1 MSLNAPSYG
10 QARRVGTL
18 WDIPISVAPSYG
30 LFVLAVLLYAGLNY
44 TGALW
49 LGVTTIGVLVH
60 ELGHALPSK
69 RFGLRPRIVL
79 HALGGWCEHEPARNR
94 AQDFQVSFG
103 GPAAGLALALVSWL
117 AAELVQS
124 FAPGW
129 LSLALYYAA
138 TVNVSL
144 TLFNLLPVLPLDG
157 GRMLHVGLGW
167 FTSNQRADG
176 VTLWSTVVLGS
187 AFAVAGL
194 ARGSLLVAL
203 LMGSMAYQA
212 WPQLRHHP
220 FQRTFDRERRDRPAS
235 YGGLRLDLPTNAWRI
250 AGALVAVW
258 ALDSLFSLGLVGIF
272 GLAGES
278 WQAFTF
284 PWVHSWFD
292 WPVLVLALVTLWLT
306 SPRVGRR
313 LGDTGLLALY
323 VGAGAL
329 GAVTA
334 WVAVPGLASNGA
346 AASSMAL
353 WTLWTLLAPNEPV
366 RLGRLSLPAWQVT
379 IGMVSLDVLATTGGL
394 TRWDLPVH
402 LGGVFAGLLAY
413 GVVRLRDRR
422 QLVDPPQVDL
432 S

>member
-1 MSLNAPSYG
+1 
-10 QARRVGTL
+10 
-18 WDIPISVAPSYG
+18 
-30 LFVLAVLLYAGLNY
+30 
-44 TGALW
+44 
-49 LGVTTIGVLVH
+49 
-60 ELGHALPSK
+60 
-69 RFGLRPRIVL
+69 
-79 HALGGWCEHEPARNR
+79 
-94 AQDFQVSFG
+94 
-103 GPAAGLALALVSWL
+103 
-117 AAELVQS
+117 
-124 FAPGW
+124 
-129 LSLALYYAA
+129 
-138 TVNVSL
+138 
-144 TLFNLLPVLPLDG
+144 
-157 GRMLHVGLGW
+157 
-167 FTSNQRADG
+167 
-176 VTLWSTVVLGS
+176 
-187 AFAVAGL
+187 
-194 ARGSLLVAL
+194 
-203 LMGSMAYQA
+203 
-212 WPQLRHHP
+212 
-220 FQRTFDRERRDRPAS
+220 
-235 YGGLRLDLPTNAWRI
+235 
-250 AGALVAVW
+250 VW